1 MSIYD
6 RNDPIASDA
15 DSDEEFDDQPD
26 DVEPGDEAEGSTG
39 DGDAASLGAALGG
52 SGHDVYDPPLD
63 TSLDGT
69 ADASPDA
76 PVAGGNTWTVRLL
89 AMPLLFLFAVP
100 TIFLGL
106 GRSSLWEPDEPR
118 FAEAS
123 REMLAAGDRLT
134 PYFNGEPVFEEPIL
148 YYWLQAASF
157 ERLGISE
164 YTARMPAGLAGLG
177 CLLLVALIGARLFS
191 ARAGLLAALAL
202 ATTFRFVVSTR
213 SGVPDTALLF
223 FTLAAL
229 YAFIRAAE
237 SDPPGGRI
245 AYLGWIA
252 VGLAVLTGGLLG
264 LLPVAIWIVWLV
276 LTARLGGLGRMR
288 AATGLWLMLATA
300 LPWYLYMAWTHGRS
314 FIELALL
321 SDVMARY
328 EPGASTSAGGVLF
341 ALAAWP
347 GDAMPWT
354 IYAVVAAV
362 SVFLGWGQLSA
373 EQRRGAGLCVV
384 WFGVVL
390 ATCAMV
396 SARRPEYLLAAYP
409 AGALLVGLLF
419 DRAADLGDDAGPW
432 TGLAN
437 WLTALGLLALG
448 GLVGWLL
455 QRLFGA
461 PLTSLA
467 MALPAALVLGG
478 IFMAIFQRTG
488 RPLWAF
494 SVVAPVFA
502 LGYGLLAVDVV
513 PRELERYKPARP
525 LAQIAATQSE
535 PGRIGMVGDL
545 DRGLVFYSGQN
556 VERLATVDDT
566 AAFLAEDG
574 LRLCVLRADDLD
586 AVHGRYA
593 GTLYQLAEQPGR
605 RIRFADLLG
614 SDAAAETTTLILV
627 SNTSPE

>member
-6 RNDPIASDA
+6 RNDPIESDA
-15 DSDEEFDDQPD
+15 GSEEELDALPEASFDDPPSD
-26 DVEPGDEAEGSTG
+26 AE
-39 DGDAASLGAALGG
+39 
-52 SGHDVYDPPLD
+52 
-63 TSLDGT
+63 
-69 ADASPDA
+69 
-76 PVAGGNTWTVRLL
+76 AGGNTWTVRLL
-89 AMPLLFLFAVP
+89 AMPLLVLFAVP

-123 REMLAAGDRLT
+123 REMLASGDRLT
-134 PYFNGEPVFEEPIL
+134 PYFNGEPAFDEPIL
-148 YYWLQAASF
+148 FYWFQAVTF
-157 ERLGISE
+157 DRLGVSE
-164 YTARMPAGLAGLG
+164 YAARMPAGLAGLG

-191 ARAGLLAALAL
+191 ARAGLLAGLAL

-237 SDPPGGRI
+237 SDPPGGRV
-245 AYLGWIA
+245 ALLGWIA
-252 VGLAVLTGGLLG
+252 VGLAVLTGGLFG

-288 AATGLWLMLATA
+288 AASGLWLMLATA

-314 FIELALL
+314 FIELAVL

-328 EPGASTSAGGVLF
+328 EPGAATSAGSGVF
-341 ALAAWP
+341 ALMAWP

-354 IYAVVAAV
+354 VYAVVAAA
-362 SVFLGWGQLSA
+362 SVFLGWSQLST

-384 WFGVVL
+384 WFAVVL
-390 ATCAMV
+390 ATCAV
-396 SARRPEYLLAAYP
+396 LSARRPEYLLAAYP

-419 DRAADLGDDAGPW
+419 DRAVDFGDDAGPW

-437 WLTALGLLALG
+437 WLTALCLLALG

-455 QRLFGA
+455 PRLFGA
-461 PLTSLA
+461 PLMSLA

-478 IFMAIFQRTG
+478 VFLAIFQRTG

-494 SVVAPVFA
+494 VVVAPVFA
-502 LGYGLLAVDVV
+502 LGYGLLAVDIV
-513 PRELERYKPARP
+513 PRDLERFKPGRP
-525 LAQIAATQSE
+525 LAQIAAAQSG
-535 PGRIGMVGDL
+535 PGRRIGMVGDL

-556 VERLATVDDT
+556 VERLDTIDD
-566 AAFLAEDG
+566 AVAFLTEDG
-574 LRLCVLRADDLD
+574 LRLCVLRSDDLD
-586 AVHGRYA
+586 AVVGRYA
-593 GTLYQLAEQPGR
+593 GTLYQLADQPR
-605 RIRFADLLG
+605 RNIRFADLLG
-614 SDAAAETTTLILV
+614 DGAGAQTTTFILV
-627 SNTSPE
+627 SNTPPE